1 MYVTLQEAL
10 YGLLISVL
18 LFYLK
23 LFSDMEGLEF
33 RLNSYDPCVSNI
45 VIYIKQMTI
54 TSYVDDLK
62 I

>member
-23 LFSDMEGLEF
+23 LLSDLEGLEF
-33 RLNSYDPCVSNI
+33 RLNSYDPCESNI
-45 VIYIKQMTI
+45 VIHRK
-54 TSYVDDLK
+54 
-62 I
+62 